1 MATKKT
7 KASTGKATPAKRTRA
22 KKEEATIPVEQ
33 LQEAIQETQ
42 AGVEGGPTT
51 TPPSEPQE
59 GQIQVNVDFLRT
71 TRVHIAM
78 PCYGGML
85 TESTFMSFIKWANT
99 ARQLNIDWTLETM
112 VNESLISRARN
123 TLTAKFLNMPDA
135 THLFFVDADIGWEP
149 WHLLVL
155 LNRDVD
161 VIGGLYPMK
170 TMPIKWVVNGFEG
183 AEEGP
188 DGLQEVSKAG
198 TGFLLMK
205 KHVFEKMNS
214 HPAVKQYKND
224 IGLDPVYDQFLKT
237 YFDTAVRQNR
247 YYSEDWTFCENWRD
261 IGGKIW
267 VDKRVLLRH
276 SGSYVFCMENQQFL
290 MDNIGPLYMQQQ
302 QQQQAAQQAAQ
313 LQPDADGNITIDTG
327 EASVDVA
334 PEVVTDVQPPLV
346 DDAQFSNPGAP

>member
-7 KASTGKATPAKRTRA
+7 TEQAITKPAKAATKTTATKATKAT
-22 KKEEATIPVEQ
+22 KEPKTVPVEK
-33 LQEAIQETQ
+33 IQEIADQ
-42 AGVEGGPTT
+42 AAQAQ
-51 TPPSEPQE
+51 TPAAPAP
-59 GQIQVNVDFLRT
+59 GQVQVNVDFLKT
-71 TRVHIAM
+71 TKVHIAM

-99 ARQLNIDWTLETM
+99 ARQLGIDWTLETM

-123 TLTAKFLNMPDA
+123 TLTAKFLDMPDA

-205 KHVFEKMNS
+205 KHVFEKLKS

-224 IGLDPVYDQFLKT
+224 IGLDPKFDQHLKT

-267 VDKRVLLRH
+267 MDKRVLLRH
-276 SGSYVFCMENQQFL
+276 SGSYVFCQENQEHL
-290 MDNIGPLYMQQQ
+290 MKTIGPMFLQEQQEKFGMKFT
-302 QQQQAAQQAAQ
+302 
-313 LQPDADGNITIDTG
+313 DKDGNEIKK
-327 EASVDVA
+327 
-334 PEVVTDVQPPLV
+334 VT
-346 DDAQFSNPGAP
+346 AA

>member
-1 MATKKT
+1 M
-7 KASTGKATPAKRTRA
+7 A
-22 KKEEATIPVEQ
+22 KKPNSPKAAAQAAGAEPKTVPVEKV
-33 LQEAIQETQ
+33 QEIAEQ
-42 AGVEGGPTT
+42 AAAE
-51 TPPSEPQE
+51 QQNAQAQQ
-59 GQIQVNVDFLRT
+59 GQVQVNVDFLRT
-71 TRVHIAM
+71 TKVHIAM

-99 ARQLNIDWTLETM
+99 ARQLGIDWTLETM

-123 TLTAKFLNMPDA
+123 TLTAKFLDMPEA

-205 KHVFEKMNS
+205 KHVFEKLNA

-224 IGLDPVYDQFLKT
+224 IGLDPKYDQYLKT

-261 IGGKIW
+261 LGGKIW

-276 SGSYVFCMENQQFL
+276 SGSYVFCMENQQHL
-290 MDNIGPLYMQQQ
+290 MNTIGPMYVEEQKQKAAAEQQV
-302 QQQQAAQQAAQ
+302 
-313 LQPDADGNITIDTG
+313 QPDANGN
-327 EASVDVA
+327 
-334 PEVVTDVQPPLV
+334 VTLKI
-346 DDAQFSNPGAP
+346 S

>member
-1 MATKKT
+1 M
-7 KASTGKATPAKRTRA
+7 A
-22 KKEEATIPVEQ
+22 KKKQTQEATVPVEQ
-33 LQEAIQETQ
+33 VQEAIQEI
-42 AGVEGGPTT
+42 
-51 TPPSEPQE
+51 QE
-59 GQIQVNVDFLRT
+59 QDAPAAPAQNQVQVNVDFLKT

-99 ARQLNIDWTLETM
+99 ARQLGIDWTLETM

-123 TLTAKFLNMPDA
+123 TLTAKFLDQA
-135 THLFFVDADIGWEP
+135 ESTHLFFVDADIGWEP

-155 LNRDVD
+155 LNRDKD

-205 KHVFEKMNS
+205 KHVFEKLNV

-224 IGLDPVYDQFLKT
+224 IGLDPKYDKYLKT

-261 IGGKIW
+261 LGGKVY

-276 SGSYVFCMENQQFL
+276 SGAYVFCMENQQHL
-290 MDNIGPLYMQQQ
+290 LNTIGPMYVQEQQN
-302 QQQQAAQQAAQ
+302 QAAQQAQASAA
-313 LQPDADGNITIDTG
+313 PVDAGTTK
-327 EASVDVA
+327 ATKKSKKTA
-334 PEVVTDVQPPLV
+334 
-346 DDAQFSNPGAP
+346 

>member
-1 MATKKT
+1 MATRKP
-7 KASTGKATPAKRTRA
+7 KAT
-22 KKEEATIPVEQ
+22 KEEKTVPVEMV
-33 LQEAIQETQ
+33 QEIAEQ
-42 AGVEGGPTT
+42 AAVEQAQKADAPADQ
-51 TPPSEPQE
+51 TPVA
-59 GQIQVNVDFLRT
+59 GQVQVNVDFLRT
-71 TRVHIAM
+71 TKVHIAM

-123 TLTAKFLNMPDA
+123 TLTAKFLAMPDA

-183 AEEGP
+183 AEEGA

-205 KHVFEKMNS
+205 KGVFEKLNT

-224 IGLDPVYDQFLKT
+224 IGLDPMYDQYLKT

-261 IGGKIW
+261 LGGRIW
-267 VDKRVLLRH
+267 MDKRVLLRH
-276 SGSYVFCMENQQFL
+276 SGSYVFCMENQEHLLKTVGPMFL
-290 MDNIGPLYMQQQ
+290 EQQQ
-302 QQQQAAQQAAQ
+302 S
-313 LQPDADGNITIDTG
+313 LGMKLVDKDGNEIK
-327 EASVDVA
+327 SVKA
-334 PEVVTDVQPPLV
+334 
-346 DDAQFSNPGAP
+346 A

>member
-7 KASTGKATPAKRTRA
+7 SKTEKSV
-22 KKEEATIPVEQ
+22 PVEQ
-33 LQEAIQETQ
+33 LQEKVQEINEQQ
-42 AGVEGGPTT
+42 AQQQQQQTNSNQV
-51 TPPSEPQE
+51 
-59 GQIQVNVDFLRT
+59 QVNVDYLRT

-99 ARQLNIDWTLETM
+99 ARQLGIDWTIETM

-123 TLTAKFLNMPDA
+123 TLTAKFLEQKES

-188 DGLQEVSKAG
+188 DQLQEVSKAG

-205 KHVFEKMNS
+205 RHVFEKLKT

-224 IGLDPVYDQFLKT
+224 IGLDPKYDQHLKT

-261 IGGKIW
+261 LGGKIW

-276 SGSYVFCMENQQFL
+276 TGHYVFCMENQQYL
-290 MDNIGPLYMQQQ
+290 MDNIGPMYVQELQKR
-302 QQQQAAQQAAQ
+302 QAAQPPAVATPVDTTIVTETVSKPAKKAA
-313 LQPDADGNITIDTG
+313 AKKKT
-327 EASVDVA
+327 S
-334 PEVVTDVQPPLV
+334 
-346 DDAQFSNPGAP
+346 

>member
-7 KASTGKATPAKRTRA
+7 KAT
-22 KKEEATIPVEQ
+22 KEEKTVPVEQ
-33 LQEAIQETQ
+33 VQEIAQQAAENPPTETP
-42 AGVEGGPTT
+42 AAAAP
-51 TPPSEPQE
+51 
-59 GQIQVNVDFLRT
+59 GQVQVNVDFLRT
-71 TRVHIAM
+71 TKVHIAM

-99 ARQLNIDWTLETM
+99 ARQLGIDWTLETM

-123 TLTAKFLNMPDA
+123 TLTAKFLDMPDA

-170 TMPIKWVVNGFEG
+170 TMPNKWVVNGFDG

-205 KHVFEKMNS
+205 KHVFEKMKT

-224 IGLDPVYDQFLKT
+224 IGLDPKYDQHLKT

-261 IGGKIW
+261 MGGRIW
-267 VDKRVLLRH
+267 MDKRVLLRH
-276 SGSYVFCMENQQFL
+276 SGSYVFCMENQQHL
-290 MDNIGPLYMQQQ
+290 MNTIGPMYAEEQAKKAAEQQVV
-302 QQQQAAQQAAQ
+302 
-313 LQPDADGNITIDTG
+313 PDSAGNVTIQT
-327 EASVDVA
+327 
-334 PEVVTDVQPPLV
+334 
-346 DDAQFSNPGAP
+346 